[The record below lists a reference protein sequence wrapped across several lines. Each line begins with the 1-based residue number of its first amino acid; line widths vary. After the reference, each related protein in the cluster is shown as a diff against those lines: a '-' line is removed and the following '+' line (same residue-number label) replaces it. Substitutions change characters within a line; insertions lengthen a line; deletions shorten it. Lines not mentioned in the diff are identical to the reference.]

1 MENIVYLKGKELIAS
16 HFKKFKDTKFSIFR
30 FTLQKT

>member
-1 MENIVYLKGKELIAS
+1 MENIIYLKGEELIAS
-16 HFKKFKDTKFSIFR
+16 HFKKFKNTKFSSFR